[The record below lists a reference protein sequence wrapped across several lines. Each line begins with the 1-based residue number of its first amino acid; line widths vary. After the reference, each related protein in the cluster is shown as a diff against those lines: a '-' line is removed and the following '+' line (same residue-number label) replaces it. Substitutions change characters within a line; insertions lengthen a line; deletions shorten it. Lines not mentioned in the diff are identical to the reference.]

1 MRTLIH
7 RHVSVRTEGMV
18 LAAALWCL
26 FGVGA
31 LVSATPDPPG
41 SVLHA
46 ILMPWGRAALW
57 IGTALAATVTA
68 PFVRGSNRGL
78 GLLIVAPALHL
89 LSYLWAWLVE
99 LIPGPPPGDP
109 LGWYRATFYFMLVM
123 FVILLSHIP
132 ANIRPPLTGRST

>member
-7 RHVSVRTEGMV
+7 RHVSVRTEGMI
-18 LAAALWCL
+18 LAAAIWCL

-31 LVSATPDPPG
+31 LVSTTPDPP

-46 ILMPWGRAALW
+46 VLTPWARAALW
-57 IGTALAATVTA
+57 MATAAVAAFTA
-68 PFVRGSNRGL
+68 PFQRVSNTGL
-78 GLLIVAPALHL
+78 GVLILAPALHL
-89 LSYLWAWLVE
+89 LSYLWAWLME

-109 LGWYRATFYFMLVM
+109 LGWYSAAFYFMLVM

-132 ANIRPPLTGRST
+132 ANIRPPLTGRTT